1 MVAGRQLLSILSLGI
16 GIYVLFLGLRA
27 LWGMP
32 AALSQTFGV
41 RLAARRW
48 PAAPGIIIGAEVRVT
63 LQSGEEYKQIAQRIH
78 RFLDLPAPVRSI
90 SQNDVWRGQSKLAYT
105 PESEAGTR

>member
-1 MVAGRQLLSILSLGI
+1 MSITFGLLLLGI
-16 GIYVLFLGLRA
+16 GVFALFLGLRL

-32 AALSQTFGV
+32 AALSQTSGV

-48 PAAPGIIIGAEVRVT
+48 PAAPGTIIGAEVRVA

-90 SQNDVWRGQSKLAYT
+90 SQNDVWRGQSKLAFDT
-105 PESEAGTR
+105 PASEAGTR